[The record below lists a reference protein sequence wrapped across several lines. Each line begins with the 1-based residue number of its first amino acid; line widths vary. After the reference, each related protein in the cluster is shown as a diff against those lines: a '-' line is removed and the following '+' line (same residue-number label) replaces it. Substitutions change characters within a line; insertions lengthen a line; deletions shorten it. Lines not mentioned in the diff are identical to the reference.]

1 LQEYKHSGQFHFP
14 VTLEPERRT
23 PYDPVDLHHTAELP
37 FRPAEFPALTE
48 QDDLKPAHPKKH
60 TVLQRSRNPQK
71 FSKRLAGKSMRK
83 MQKIITSHHVYEK
96 AFTNRIIWQSE
107 SKFSFKIDN
116 Y

>member
-48 QDDLKPAHPKKH
+48 QDDLKPAHPKK
-60 TVLQRSRNPQK
+60 TYRFTKIP
-71 FSKRLAGKSMRK
+71 KSPKILKTIGRK
-83 MQKIITSHHVYEK
+83 KHAENAKNHYLTSC
-96 AFTNRIIWQSE
+96 I
-107 SKFSFKIDN
+107 
-116 Y
+116 